1 MAKKSTPQK
10 QGSSHT
16 GGVDLEEVERLL
28 EFMAKHGL
36 EEFEYE
42 RAGFRIRLR
51 KPFSQPMGF
60 SRAVS
65 APEIVVAAVPS
76 AASGHAGPAAGGGT
90 AAPKERGGGGGRAA
104 SEDRQVGESLRLGP
118 LSAPPPVG
126 GEPFGKV
133 GPRVDQV

>member
-1 MAKKSTPQK
+1 MARKSTPASK
-10 QGSSHT
+10 SSSRT
-16 GGVDLEEVERLL
+16 DGVDLHEIERLL

-65 APEIVVAAVPS
+65 APEIVVAAVPAV
-76 AASGHAGPAAGGGT
+76 AASHAGASAGGLAT
-90 AAPKERGGGGGRAA
+90 AGSSSASGAQAQAGEAARA
-104 SEDRQVGESLRLGP
+104 
-118 LSAPPPVG
+118 
-126 GEPFGKV
+126 
-133 GPRVDQV
+133 

>member
-1 MAKKSTPQK
+1 MAKKSTAQT
-10 QGSSHT
+10 QSSSHT
-16 GGVDLEEVERLL
+16 GGVDLREVERLL

-65 APEIVVAAVPS
+65 APEIVVAA
-76 AASGHAGPAAGGGT
+76 GPAVGASHGGGAGAGGG
-90 AAPKERGGGGGRAA
+90 AGQRAERRAVGRLPADLLPA
-104 SEDRQVGESLRLGP
+104 GLNLNRRKADERRRRM
-118 LSAPPPVG
+118 
-126 GEPFGKV
+126 FTW
-133 GPRVDQV
+133 

>member
-1 MAKKSTPQK
+1 MAKKSTAQT
-10 QGSSHT
+10 QSSSHT
-16 GGVDLEEVERLL
+16 GGVDLREVERLL

-65 APEIVVAAVPS
+65 APDIVIAAGHS
-76 AASGHAGPAAGGGT
+76 AASGHAGAAATSGAT
-90 AAPKERGGGGGRAA
+90 AGSSTTPEHAGDA
-104 SEDRQVGESLRLGP
+104 
-118 LSAPPPVG
+118 
-126 GEPFGKV
+126 
-133 GPRVDQV
+133 